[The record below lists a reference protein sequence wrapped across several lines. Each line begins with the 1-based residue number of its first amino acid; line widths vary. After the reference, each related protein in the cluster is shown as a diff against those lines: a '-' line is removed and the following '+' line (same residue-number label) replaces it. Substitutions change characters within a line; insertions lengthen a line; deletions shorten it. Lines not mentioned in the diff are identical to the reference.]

1 MIPLETVMVG
11 NSWVF
16 DGSNITFNED
26 EKDRIDHAWER
37 LVEINKDGALK
48 KMSYHLVV
56 VPVATDTVDTFT
68 RYDENSDKFQAV
80 VDELADCIFE
90 GRVLTWTHLSQR
102 TAYTCHNRGKIFDTK
117 AEAIKDF
124 LFGSDVTPELLI
136 EAVELLRDE
145 SR

>member
-1 MIPLETVMVG
+1 MVG

-16 DGSNITFNED
+16 NQSCVSFNEN
-26 EKDRIDHAWER
+26 EKDRIDRAWER
-37 LVEINKDGALK
+37 LVEINKDGVLK
-48 KMSYHLVV
+48 KMSYHWVI
-56 VPVATDTVDTFT
+56 VPVVNDVVDTVT

-90 GRVLTWTHLSQR
+90 GRSLTWTHLSQR
-102 TAYTCHNRGKIFDTK
+102 EAYTCHNRGKIFDTK
-117 AEAIKDF
+117 AEAVKDF
-124 LFGSDVTPELLI
+124 LFSEGITPELLI